1 MKPYYYIHC
10 LKNVNDC
17 WYWRLMSSNGNI
29 LSHSEA
35 YSSKNKML
43 QTVKNICKEF
53 RVAYTFLSDPEKPVK
68 ALLEEKDT

>member
-1 MKPYYYIHC
+1 
-10 LKNVNDC
+10 
-17 WYWRLMSSNGNI
+17 MSSNGNI